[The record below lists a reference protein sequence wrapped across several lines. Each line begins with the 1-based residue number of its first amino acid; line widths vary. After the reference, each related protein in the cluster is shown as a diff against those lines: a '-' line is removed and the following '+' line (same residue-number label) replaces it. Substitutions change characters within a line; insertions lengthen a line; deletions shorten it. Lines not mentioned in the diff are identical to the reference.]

1 MEPLAEPG
9 FFFEVHRPLL
19 FCHAKLSEGRSTTTR
34 LLQDLLYNV
43 QPGFLAGT
51 QVAGLLFFLNPDL
64 PFGVWSFV
72 RAALVLAFLFGLLSS
87 AILFIFTW
95 RWPGRAARLLPWTLT
110 VVLAASALADWLHA
124 AYFSFFVPQGINV
137 RLIKA
142 AAWLSLAAL
151 GTFYTALL
159 HQTQRRPYRRR
170 TVLALA
176 IVALASVYILLERR
190 EAFQPGTRP
199 LPLPSAVS
207 LDPGPSLIL
216 VGLQGATLDAILP
229 MAQQGQ
235 LPFFAELLA
244 EGTHARLESLS
255 PPDASALWTTVAT
268 GRPPYQHGVL
278 GDRVSSIAFL
288 GPEELRLLPAGPFF
302 PHHLVPGLVSRPY
315 DATLRKSAAL
325 WEIEA
330 GLGRSAGVVGWPA
343 THPTGRSLAFAFSDR
358 FFAGDF
364 SAAAAL
370 PPELAERGV
379 LFQVAAEELDPQ
391 LTAELGAEVPLPVLR
406 MLALDLW
413 RESLGIFLLEQRQD
427 LRAFFLLLPGLSEVS
442 RLYFGGYASF
452 QFDGVQQPPTRRA
465 AQIVTGY
472 YRHLD
477 AYLARLWARQSSP
490 KLFAVVSPFGVE
502 APSGARRLLRLLE
515 RRPHQGV
522 FHPTADGVLF
532 LRGEGVRGDHF
543 LTDAHV
549 LDVVPTLLYGLRLP
563 ISRELDGRVLVSAF
577 ESGFVARTPL
587 TYVPSYESTEP
598 LVTPL
603 EEAPPNL

>member
-1 MEPLAEPG
+1 MD
-9 FFFEVHRPLL
+9 
-19 FCHAKLSEGRSTTTR
+19 LSQGRSTTTR
-34 LLQDLLYNV
+34 LLRDLLYNA
-43 QPGFLAGT
+43 QPGLLAGT
-51 QVAGLLFFLNPDL
+51 QAAGLLFFLNPDL
-64 PFGVWSFV
+64 PFGLWSFLRV
-72 RAALVLAFLFGLLSS
+72 ALLLGVLFGLLSG
-87 AILFIFTW
+87 AILFVFTW

-110 VVLAASALADWLHA
+110 VVLAVSALTDWLHA
-124 AYFSFFVPQGINV
+124 AYFSFFIPRGINV

-142 AAWLSLAAL
+142 AAWLSVAAL

-159 HQTQRRPYRRR
+159 HQIQKRPYRRR

-176 IVALASVYILLERR
+176 LVALASVYILLERR
-190 EAFQPGTRP
+190 EAFRPSTRP

-207 LDPGPSLIL
+207 LDPGPSLVV
-216 VGLQGATLDAILP
+216 VGLPGATLDAILP

-235 LPFFAELLA
+235 LPFFAELIA
-244 EGTHARLESLS
+244 QGTHARLESLS

-268 GRPPYQHGVL
+268 GQPPYRHGIL
-278 GDRVSSIAFL
+278 GDRVFSLAFL
-288 GPEELRLLPAGPFF
+288 GPQELRLLPAGPFF
-302 PHHLVPGLVSRPY
+302 PHHLVPGLESRPS
-315 DATLRKSAAL
+315 DGTLRKSAAI

-358 FFAGDF
+358 FFAGEF

-379 LFQVAAEELDPQ
+379 LFQVAAEDLDPE
-391 LTAELGAEVPLPVLR
+391 LTAELGPEVPLPVLR
-406 MLALDLW
+406 MLARDLW
-413 RESLGIFLLEQRQD
+413 RESLGNFLLEQRQD
-427 LRAFFLLLPGLSEVS
+427 LRAFFVILPGLSEVS

-452 QFDGVQQPPTRRA
+452 QFDGLQQPPTRHA
-465 AQIVTGY
+465 ARMMTGY

-490 KLFAVVSPFGVE
+490 KIFAVVSPFGVE
-502 APSGARRLLRLLE
+502 APRGARRLLRLLV

-522 FHPTADGVLF
+522 FHPASDGVLF
-532 LRGEGVRGDHF
+532 LRGEGIRSDHF

-549 LDVVPTLLYGLRLP
+549 LDVVPTLLYGVGQP
-563 ISRELDGRVLVSAF
+563 ISRELEGRVLVSAF

-598 LVTPL
+598 LGEP
-603 EEAPPNL
+603 EAGGNGPD